1 MTVDALDRL
10 LTEAEPLTPT
20 PRFTASVMAAV
31 RAEAATTQPLPFPW
45 QPALAG
51 LAACLPIAA
60 AACWMAIG
68 SAASGGL
75 SGAPPTFP
83 PGFTWAVASLAG
95 CFALVSTILR
105 RADAGALSGL
115 SA

>member
-1 MTVDALDRL
+1 
-10 LTEAEPLTPT
+10 
-20 PRFTASVMAAV
+20 
-31 RAEAATTQPLPFPW
+31 
-45 QPALAG
+45 
-51 LAACLPIAA
+51 
-60 AACWMAIG
+60 MAIG

-83 PGFTWAVASLAG
+83 PGFTWAVTSLAA